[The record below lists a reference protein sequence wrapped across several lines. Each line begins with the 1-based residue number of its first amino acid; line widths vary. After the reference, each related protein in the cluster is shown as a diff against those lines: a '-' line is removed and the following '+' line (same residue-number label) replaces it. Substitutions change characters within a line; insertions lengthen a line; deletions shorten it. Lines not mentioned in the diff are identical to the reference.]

1 MAFSVRTIEADRHR
15 EFNASQPS
23 VSFLQTP
30 AWAKVK
36 SEWRSESVGWFNGS
50 NDPVG
55 AGLVLYRQLPKIKKY
70 LAYLPEGPV
79 IDWAAPDI
87 AEWLRPLADHVRAAG
102 AFGVSIGAPAIARRW
117 SAETIKA
124 AIADERVTR
133 LSEASPTTSITRRPV
148 LVTNCARWDGGRR
161 RMTKALRPA
170 NHDSS
175 SSCRS
180 RAVHPRTAR
189 RHEPAVA
196 AQHQEGREG
205 KGHRAAWDS

>member
-87 AEWLRPLADHVRAAG
+87 W
-102 AFGVSIGAPAIARRW
+102 
-117 SAETIKA
+117 
-124 AIADERVTR
+124 
-133 LSEASPTTSITRRPV
+133 
-148 LVTNCARWDGGRR
+148 
-161 RMTKALRPA
+161 
-170 NHDSS
+170 
-175 SSCRS
+175 RS
-180 RAVHPRTAR
+180 
-189 RHEPAVA
+189 
-196 AQHQEGREG
+196 G
-205 KGHRAAWDS
+205 